1 MPVGTEGKMMILSTG
16 ATGPMGTRDAV
27 QPSSAEAVGLLLRA
41 IRFAAWKHRDQRR
54 KGQRAEPYIN
64 HPLELAHVLWFEG
77 GVRDEATL
85 VAALLHD
92 TLEDTQTTVQELQ
105 GEFGEEIGS
114 IVMEVSDEPT
124 LDWRVRKKL
133 QVTRA
138 KTATPR
144 ARLVKLADKI
154 CNLRSMIASPPQRWS
169 IERRRAYFDW
179 AREVVEQLRGT
190 NPSLEERF
198 DQVYRQRP

>member
-1 MPVGTEGKMMILSTG
+1 M
-16 ATGPMGTRDAV
+16 
-27 QPSSAEAVGLLLRA
+27 
-41 IRFAAWKHRDQRR
+41 
-54 KGQRAEPYIN
+54 
-64 HPLELAHVLWFEG
+64 
-77 GVRDEATL
+77 RDEATL

-105 GEFGEEIGS
+105 GEFGAEIAS
-114 IVMEVSDEPT
+114 IVLEVSDEPT

-169 IERRRAYFDW
+169 VERRRAYFDW

-198 DQVYRQRP
+198 DQVCRQRP

>member
-1 MPVGTEGKMMILSTG
+1 
-16 ATGPMGTRDAV
+16 V
-27 QPSSAEAVGLLLRA
+27 QPSSPEAVGLLLRA
-41 IRFAAWKHRDQRR
+41 MRFAAWKHRDQRR
-54 KGQRAEPYIN
+54 KGQHAEPYIN
-64 HPLELAHVLWFEG
+64 HPLDLAHVLWFEG

-105 GEFGEEIGS
+105 GEFGAEIAS

-169 IERRRAYFDW
+169 VERRRAYFDW

-198 DQVYRQRP
+198 EQVYRQRP

>member
-1 MPVGTEGKMMILSTG
+1 MILSSG
-16 ATGPMGTRDAV
+16 ATGRRGTRDAV
-27 QPSSAEAVGLLLRA
+27 QSSPEAVGLLLRA
-41 IRFAAWKHRDQRR
+41 MRFAAWKHRDQRR

-64 HPLELAHVLWFEG
+64 HPLDLAHVLWFEG

-144 ARLVKLADKI
+144 ARQLI
-154 CNLRSMIASPPQRWS
+154 RSAPPRYWTLTRFSQDPQRRLPRTFS
-169 IERRRAYFDW
+169 TYCIALLSDR
-179 AREVVEQLRGT
+179 
-190 NPSLEERF
+190 
-198 DQVYRQRP
+198 

>member
-1 MPVGTEGKMMILSTG
+1 MILSTG
-16 ATGPMGTRDAV
+16 ATGRTRTRDAV
-27 QPSSAEAVGLLLRA
+27 QPSSPEAVGLLLRA
-41 IRFAAWKHRDQRR
+41 MRFAAWKHRDQRR
-54 KGQRAEPYIN
+54 KGQHAEPYIN
-64 HPLELAHVLWFEG
+64 HPLDLAHVLWFEG

-105 GEFGEEIGS
+105 GEFGAEIAS

-154 CNLRSMIASPPQRWS
+154 CNLRDLIASPPANWS
-169 IERRRAYFDW
+169 TERVRDYFDW
-179 AREVVEQLRGT
+179 ARDVVEELRGA
-190 NPSLEERF
+190 NPELESRF
-198 DQVYRQRP
+198 DQAYRRRP